1 MFLCGIGAKPVAHLM
16 QYHLLQWEVAKVKQ
30 LMTSNMTLTV
40 LNLHQK
46 TPKGATTKIQVKRY
60 KRDIREI
67 NRYPRKRH
75 KIASDMQDQRS
86 NPGHIMTLDTYN
98 P

>member
-1 MFLCGIGAKPVAHLM
+1 MLLCGVGAKPVAHLM

-30 LMTSNMTLTV
+30 LMNSHMTLTV

-60 KRDIREI
+60 ERYKRD
-67 NRYPRKRH
+67 
-75 KIASDMQDQRS
+75 KIV
-86 NPGHIMTLDTYN
+86 LDI
-98 P
+98 PVER

>member
-1 MFLCGIGAKPVAHLM
+1 MYGQLQFECFEYYPYIQMWQYMLLCGVGVKPVAHLM
-16 QYHLLQWEVAKVKQ
+16 QYHMLQWEIANVIQ
-30 LMTSNMTLTV
+30 IMNSNMTLTV

-67 NRYPRKRH
+67 K
-75 KIASDMQDQRS
+75 
-86 NPGHIMTLDTYN
+86 
-98 P
+98 